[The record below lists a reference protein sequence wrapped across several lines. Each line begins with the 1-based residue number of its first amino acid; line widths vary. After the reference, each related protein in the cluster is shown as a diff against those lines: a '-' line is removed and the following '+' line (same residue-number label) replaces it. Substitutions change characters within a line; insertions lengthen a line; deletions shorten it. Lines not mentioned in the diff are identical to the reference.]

1 MMIYLLAYFK
11 PALHSNG
18 DVLLG
23 YLKSKGIVP
32 AKPRQHLW
40 YDAWNYTL
48 SKGGKWNKKKKGKN
62 F

>member
-48 SKGGKWNKKKKGKN
+48 KN
-62 F
+62 